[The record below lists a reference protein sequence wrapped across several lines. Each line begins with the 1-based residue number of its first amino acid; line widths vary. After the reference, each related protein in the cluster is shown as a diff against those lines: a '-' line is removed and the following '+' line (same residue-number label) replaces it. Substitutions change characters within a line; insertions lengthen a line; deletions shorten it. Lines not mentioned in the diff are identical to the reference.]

1 MDRTVRTLEARKIF
15 VQELSG
21 LCCLSHTIY
30 MYLYLVAPEEPE
42 NFHILVGGSSDL
54 TFTWNPPL
62 VTNGEIDTYTLTCSP
77 TIGLLPI
84 VLEAEDRNITI
95 PMFVPGTTYTCS
107 LRASNGGGLG
117 SPARDTATA
126 LEEGN
131 SHHYIKSIYLTLCY
145 VVNCQS
151 PLHSTL
157 APGTPPEN
165 VQVTAR
171 DSSSVAVSWQEPAEP
186 NGQITH
192 YTVYVNGSADGSR
205 TSGPVLTHII
215 SGLSPAQLVR
225 VRVSAST
232 LAGEGPQSNEE
243 SGMSQD
249 GSKCSH
255 TDFKLSE

>member
-1 MDRTVRTLEARKIF
+1 M
-15 VQELSG
+15 
-21 LCCLSHTIY
+21 
-30 MYLYLVAPEEPE
+30 
-42 NFHILVGGSSDL
+42 
-54 TFTWNPPL
+54 
-62 VTNGEIDTYTLTCSP
+62 TNGEIDNYTLTCSP

-84 VLEAEDRNITI
+84 VLEATVNNVTL

-117 SPARDTATA
+117 SPAVDTATT
-126 LEEGN
+126 LEEGRQ
-131 SHHYIKSIYLTLCY
+131 HRVQHICVIFTCACY

-151 PLHSTL
+151 PLHSTS

-165 VQVTAR
+165 VQVTAQ
-171 DSSSVAVSWQEPAEP
+171 DSSSVVVSWQEPAEP

-192 YTVYVNGSADGSR
+192 YTVYVNGSAGGSM

-232 LAGEGPQSNEE
+232 QAGEGPQSNES

-255 TDFKLSE
+255 AGFKLSE